1 MYFSY
6 QDTRSHLGAI
16 YIDIDV
22 IRRLWGIKIIIYLA
36 KYHWGD
42 DFSICKELL
51 FAKSKLSLGNWNKT
65 KEKSSNAILANSYEP
80 VSTYIIFCVIFEVPV
95 ICFALVKGNIRCE
108 ILFLEHFLSTL
119 FSSNGSSFTNWL
131 VNRLYYIISFSFF
144 VKKIV
149 LTNWLHACKQKKIW
163 QHCTKTHLE
172 CIKQEC
178 HLPGE

>member
-1 MYFSY
+1 MKVPDGLEALNFTK
-6 QDTRSHLGAI
+6 DDIGTLVKGALPQVRNI
-16 YIDIDV
+16 
-22 IRRLWGIKIIIYLA
+22 GIKIIIYLA

-131 VNRLYYIISFSFF
+131 VNHYIISFSFF

-149 LTNWLHACKQKKIW
+149 LTNWLHACKFYF
-163 QHCTKTHLE
+163 
-172 CIKQEC
+172 
-178 HLPGE
+178 